1 MTCNVGSH
9 KIMSATTRDKA
20 VTAVTEELNR
30 TFRPEFLN
38 RIDDKVVFDP
48 LSRENMDHILNI
60 QLKRLQRLLDNRELQ
75 LHVQPHVQ
83 RFVMLD
89 STLPLGHVH

>member
-1 MTCNVGSH
+1 
-9 KIMSATTRDKA
+9 MSATTRDEA

-60 QLKRLQRLLDNRELQ
+60 QLKRLQRLLTIANCSCMSQ
-75 LHVQPHVQ
+75 MPHVQ